1 MVKYFENKTVFRFNW
16 EQVAQGYWRRY
27 PNPES
32 THVLSED
39 IVDQRI
45 TDNKLFT
52 KRILTK
58 TNNAPKWG
66 ERFIKTNKIKIV
78 EESICDPKEKTLT
91 TYTRNIGYT
100 SVMSVIEKV
109 EYKVSDENEN
119 WTLAKRSVWID
130 SKMYGFSLA
139 IQKFGLERYK
149 KNILKMT
156 NGFNFILNAMFP
168 NVLQQNANLAST
180 MSSTNQNFAINPDK
194 LKEKAKKVTSD
205 FATKSSKLLNVPN
218 PS

>member
-1 MVKYFENKTVFRFNW
+1 VITLPLFKFN
-16 EQVAQGYWRRY
+16 
-27 PNPES
+27 
-32 THVLSED
+32 
-39 IVDQRI
+39 
-45 TDNKLFT
+45 LFQ
-52 KRILTK
+52 
-58 TNNAPKWG
+58 
-66 ERFIKTNKIKIV
+66 
-78 EESICDPKEKTLT
+78 
-91 TYTRNIGYT
+91 
-100 SVMSVIEKV
+100 SVIEKV

>member
-1 MVKYFENKTVFRFNW
+1 MITLPLFKFN
-16 EQVAQGYWRRY
+16 
-27 PNPES
+27 
-32 THVLSED
+32 
-39 IVDQRI
+39 
-45 TDNKLFT
+45 LFQ
-52 KRILTK
+52 
-58 TNNAPKWG
+58 
-66 ERFIKTNKIKIV
+66 
-78 EESICDPKEKTLT
+78 
-91 TYTRNIGYT
+91 
-100 SVMSVIEKV
+100 SVIEKV